1 MITLTYIKFI
11 VCLISV
17 AIIFGIIGYSIGKKL
32 GKAPIPAGVIDFEQ
46 GEDGREKCVFKL
58 EGDIEWISQQK
69 TIIFEVR
76 KDH

>member
-1 MITLTYIKFI
+1 MITISYINFI
-11 VCLISV
+11 VCLIFA
-17 AIIFGIIGYSIGKKL
+17 AIIFGIIGYSIGRHL
-32 GKAPIPAGVIDFEQ
+32 GRDPVPAGVIDFEQ